1 MITSTDLRHDQAEGL
16 RRIFSEPRSRLI
28 TLVSTLPPTEKDAML
43 VNLTASFSRTGN
55 DVLLVDARSGDTGI
69 ATHFWQAST
78 LTLEDAVTQNAPPDK
93 ARQRVRE
100 GFDFMRLF
108 NGGARKESLK
118 LASAFN
124 SIQKQAAQVI
134 LVDGEPDAD
143 GALPLKAMEEG
154 ILLLQVTATVESMT
168 SAYSLVKRLHMQLGR
183 RQFDIVV
190 SNTDE
195 TKADVVSKNLATA
208 AKRHLAVALNCV
220 GSIPDDP
227 HLKQAT
233 RLGKAIT
240 DAFPLAEASL
250 AYKRIATQL
259 ISN

>member
-1 MITSTDLRHDQAEGL
+1 MTTSTDLRHDQAEGL

-28 TLVSTLPPTEKDAML
+28 TLVSTLPASEKDSML
-43 VNLTASFSRTGN
+43 VNLTASLSRTGN
-55 DVLLVDARSGDTGI
+55 DVLLVDARTGNTGI
-69 ATHFWQAST
+69 ATHFWRASA
-78 LTLEDAVTQNAPPDK
+78 LTLEDAVTQGASPDK
-93 ARQRVRE
+93 ARQRVRD

-108 NGGARKESLK
+108 SGSPLKEPK
-118 LASAFN
+118 LAYAFN
-124 SIQKQAAQVI
+124 SIQNEAAQVI
-134 LVDGEPDAD
+134 LVDGEPDTD
-143 GALPLKAMEEG
+143 GALPLKTMEEG
-154 ILLLQVTATVESMT
+154 MLLLQLAATAESIT
-168 SAYSLVKRLHMQLGR
+168 SAYSLIKRLHMQLGR

-190 SNTDE
+190 SNADE

-220 GSIPDDP
+220 GSIPNDP

-250 AYKRIATQL
+250 AYKRIAIQL